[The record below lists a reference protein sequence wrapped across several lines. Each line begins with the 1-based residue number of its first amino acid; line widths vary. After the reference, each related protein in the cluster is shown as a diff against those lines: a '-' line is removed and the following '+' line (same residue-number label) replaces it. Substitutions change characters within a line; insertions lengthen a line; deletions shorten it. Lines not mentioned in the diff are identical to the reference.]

1 MPFMLTF
8 DPENMRIMGHALR
21 IIGIS
26 CELWVQ
32 FLEFE
37 KAIMGKKNQNNLPN
51 PSIKLIRTIISM
63 GIGEAIL

>member
-37 KAIMGKKNQNNLPN
+37 KAIMGKK
-51 PSIKLIRTIISM
+51 IRIIYLTLVSS
-63 GIGEAIL
+63 